1 MNRQQ
6 KNRKDRRRFARLMSL
21 ALSASMVLSSSVI
34 AYGSPIMD
42 PNAAAAVIAEQ
53 AAEDIAVEQQAG
65 DAVAN
70 AEVVELSA
78 NNTSNKLMYGMTF
91 AELVEQIQANI
102 IFKATDAVNGTVK
115 QLSYGTDYEFDTDY
129 GLFAIS
135 ENAFDKYVSANG
147 YEVKFKGMGTYK
159 DNAGFKDAQT
169 ITIEKLTVS
178 EGDAISVNLSSRK
191 NSTYTGVY
199 TGKEQKPDIENVT
212 VSVTK
217 HPKTGRPFT
226 ISANRSDD
234 FAHIIGD
241 VSYENNVNIGTGKVI
256 VKLNNNYSAG
266 NKVGEATFAIAG
278 VSISDNAVIE
288 YIGSKKFNYN
298 GLPQGPGEDNIKVT
312 VGGRELT
319 AGTDFTVEYVKWD
332 GSSWNPYPVSPT
344 DGKPKGAG
352 TYRAIIKGVGNYG
365 GQFEVDD
372 TQVIKQLE
380 FTIIGNNDF
389 NENNIRITVPDQA
402 YTGKAPNVME
412 SLKVEDWI
420 SKATLTQG
428 TDYEFVRFEDAS
440 GAEIANSDVATKMVE
455 PGYYYV
461 VVRGAGAY
469 KTTDTIRTSFRIV
482 DGTLANAVVEWT
494 NDNVEY
500 NGTRQAPR
508 VSAVK
513 IPIQGGYE
521 TLDKSD
527 YTWEDDDPREFVNA
541 GTYQVT
547 IVGKNRYKGT
557 EIVADYTISPR
568 AITEANR
575 VEVTAVNVQSKADGQ
590 KRLCVV
596 VKDKGLMVTDQDGKA
611 QPRELKLGKDYEYKD
626 NGNGTVTVRGLYNY
640 NKEQGKSI
648 GTANKMPLGDAKI
661 TAVLTAGSLQY
672 ANKALTPQASEFT
685 VREEGATPVELKA
698 GTDYEVVGY
707 IDNNKAGTAIAIL
720 NGKGSYEGLKQVEF
734 EIKGIDLSANYTI
747 LKDGLLDE
755 VSYSPTAN
763 KDYVNDIK
771 DNLDRRVIAA
781 TADMAKKTLI
791 RGTDYR
797 VEFRLNGERVTEVRN
812 AGVYTVVVE
821 GMGEYSGELTTTFTI
836 HGTDINT
843 VLSASLSQNSFDYAG
858 QAIEPK
864 VTVTTKANMDALVEG
879 KDYEIVYADNNKVGK
894 AYAIVRGLGAY
905 EGSIS
910 LEFEITGDPSITP
923 IPTPGDEKQ
932 TQDITTKYGNT
943 LKRQL
948 GLTMTQT
955 VKGAK
960 TDVTFTSS
968 NPKVATIDKNGK
980 ITCKAV
986 GTTVIT
992 TTAIE
997 SDEYQA
1003 VTKKLTLTVMPK
1015 KVGVKSL
1022 KSTKKRQVVVK
1033 SATTTAGN
1041 NGYQIQYVNNG
1052 VTKRVG
1058 VTTSKK
1064 SVTRTL
1070 KNLTSG
1076 KNVKVRIRAYKKV
1089 DGKTIFGPYCN
1100 WKTVKVK

>member
-65 DAVAN
+65 DLTA

-91 AELVEQIQANI
+91 AELEEQIKTNI
-102 IFKATDAVNGTVK
+102 IFKATDAMTGTVK
-115 QLSYGTDYEFDTDY
+115 QLVYGTDYEFDTDY

-135 ENAFDKYVSANG
+135 ENAFNKYVSANG
-147 YEVKFKGMGTYK
+147 YEVKFKGLGAYK

-169 ITIEKLTVS
+169 VTIEKLTVS

-212 VSVTK
+212 VSITK
-217 HPKTGRPFT
+217 HPKTGSSFT

-288 YIGSKKFNYN
+288 YIGSKEFNYN

-319 AGTDFTVEYVKWD
+319 AGTDFTVEYMISDNGTWR
-332 GSSWNPYPVSPT
+332 NYPVS
-344 DGKPKGAG
+344 DGKPKSAG
-352 TYRAIIKGVGNYG
+352 TYRAIIKGLGNYG
-365 GQFEVDD
+365 GQFDVED
-372 TQVIKQLE
+372 TQIIKQLQFE
-380 FTIIGNNDF
+380 IKGNNDF

-420 SKATLTQG
+420 SKATLQNN
-428 TDYEFVRFEDAS
+428 TDYEFVRYEDAS
-440 GAEIANSDVATKMVE
+440 GAEITNTATKMVE

-461 VVRGAGAY
+461 VVRGKGAY
-469 KTTDTIRTSFRIV
+469 KSDTIRTSFRIV
-482 DGTLANAVVEWT
+482 DGTLDNAVVEWT
-494 NDNVEY
+494 NNNVEY
-500 NGTRQAPR
+500 NGERHAPK

-513 IPIQGGYE
+513 IPIQNGNGSGYV

-527 YTWEDDDPREFVNA
+527 YTYEDDDPREFVDA

-557 EIVADYTISPR
+557 EIVAEYTISPR
-568 AITEANR
+568 AITEANQ
-575 VEVTAVNVQSKADGQ
+575 VEVTAVNVQSKADGK

-763 KDYVNDIK
+763 KDYANDIK
-771 DNLDRRVIAA
+771 ENLDRRVIAA

-791 RGTDYR
+791 RGKDYR

-821 GMGEYSGELTTTFTI
+821 GMGEYSGELTTIFTI

-858 QAIEPK
+858 QAIEPE
-864 VTVTTKANMDALVEG
+864 VTVTTKANMDALVKG

-923 IPTPGDEKQ
+923 VPTPGDEKQ

-943 LKRQL
+943 LSRQL

-960 TDVTFTSS
+960 TSVTFTSS

-997 SDEYQA
+997 SDEYKA
-1003 VTKKLTLTVMPK
+1003 VTNKLTLTVMPK

-1041 NGYQIQYVNNG
+1041 DGYQIQYKNNG
-1052 VTKRVG
+1052 TTKRVG
-1058 VTTSKK
+1058 VKTSKK

-1070 KNLTSG
+1070 KSLKSG
-1076 KNVKVRIRAYKKV
+1076 TNVQVRIRAYKKV

-1100 WKTVKVK
+1100 WKKVKVK